1 MKKIISIL
9 SLISVILLNGCSDN
23 NKEVIKTIPS
33 GKKSSPL
40 NDHVIA
46 LGEIQPEKKIVA
58 LFAQTAGSV
67 QYVYHEMGDTVR
79 KGELIASLNS
89 IIEEA
94 QLKQAQSK
102 LATQVAVI
110 KTNKAQLASITV
122 KSENFTL
129 NYNRNADLFTAGAVT
144 RQALDDS
151 RFAAESGS
159 KDVSAASAIVNQSAA
174 RLAELEADV
183 AYAKTLVAQKSIR
196 APYDGV
202 ILSLD
207 IRTGNYI
214 NANQSVGDFAPAGNL
229 TAIIEVDE
237 LYARKIKNG
246 MTAVIRPQGESDTL
260 ATGKV
265 YLVSSYLKKKS
276 LFSDNAANMEDRRV
290 REVRVLLDRDNY
302 LLIGSRI
309 ECVINIK
316 GGK

>member
-1 MKKIISIL
+1 MKKIFSLL

-23 NKEVIKTIPS
+23 KKEAIKTISS
-33 GKKSSPL
+33 GKQSPTL
-40 NDHVIA
+40 NDHVVA

-67 QYVYHEMGDTVR
+67 QCLYHEMGDTVR

-89 IIEEA
+89 MVEVA

-102 LATQVAVI
+102 LNTQIAVI
-110 KTNKAQLASITV
+110 KTNKSQLASITV
-122 KSENFTL
+122 KSENSNL

-151 RFAAESGS
+151 RFAAEAGS
-159 KDVSAASAIVNQSAA
+159 KDVSAASAVVNHAAA

-183 AYAKTLVAQKSIR
+183 AYAKILVAQKTVR

-207 IRTGNYI
+207 IRAGNYI
-214 NANQSVGDFAPAGNL
+214 NANQSIGDFAPAGNL
-229 TAIIEVDE
+229 TAITEVDE
-237 LYARKIKNG
+237 LYARKIKSG

-290 REVRVLLDRDNY
+290 REVRVLLDRDSH

-316 GGK
+316 QGK